1 MTRENASI
9 GREATAL
16 VILILAVVAVSA
28 WLRLHGAGLGCEEWP
43 ACYGRNF
50 SPEDYRPPALARAIH
65 RLVASLALLLTLYLA
80 WRART
85 LRPRPPWAPPVF
97 ALLGLMLGLAAVG
110 GWSHDPRNAAVNFV
124 NLVGGLLLV
133 PISWRVMRNAGTDAH
148 FPHGPRSS
156 LVVAGIA
163 ALLATVTLGAWIG
176 ASHAAVDVSAAGVAL
191 HWLHRGLAVLALLLL
206 GQAAWRRLDAR
217 AARALLALL
226 AVELVLGVL
235 LVVGD
240 FPLLIAVAH
249 NLTAALLLA
258 MAWQLP
264 GQPDNPHLSPLADD
278 KRLD

>member
-50 SPEDYRPPALARAIH
+50 SHEDYRPPALARAIH

-206 GQAAWRRLDAR
+206 GQAVEVKGE
-217 AARALLALL
+217 LLHRPRYYH
-226 AVELVLGVL
+226 LVIQSKHF
-235 LVVGD
+235 LV
-240 FPLLIAVAH
+240 FY
-249 NLTAALLLA
+249 LTV
-258 MAWQLP
+258 MAQENR
-264 GQPDNPHLSPLADD
+264 G
-278 KRLD
+278 RYE